1 MNIIKSFIIHFNICV
16 KPIINN
22 YNHNKSKKSQN
33 KINTEKTD
41 DAEENH
47 KNTHQNESNEKKEE
61 NEYMEE
67 PEHGKHK
74 HEHGKHKHKVKFT
87 KLYIIEAVK
96 LKLKEI
102 DTTNLPNNSIDFTQL
117 ITKNIIIKSRESIG
131 SLDLTPEQLIYF
143 LLARPKIDKNHENNN
158 DYKKDKHIK
167 LYLKKLI
174 IISLEYVKSKIP
186 IDYYINAI
194 TNLVNELE
202 FPNGLKKEII
212 EILKYPQALLDPIKM
227 QKVINYNNKFF
238 SKKN

>member
-1 MNIIKSFIIHFNICV
+1 
-16 KPIINN
+16 
-22 YNHNKSKKSQN
+22 
-33 KINTEKTD
+33 
-41 DAEENH
+41 
-47 KNTHQNESNEKKEE
+47 
-61 NEYMEE
+61 MEE

-143 LLARPKIDKNHENNN
+143 LLARPKIEKNHENNN

-238 SKKN
+238 SKKNNNPSVKQLKLRNINERDWRVMFSYNKGDTIKSKLIKPNNKSVFLNAEELFQLLNKTPAIPL